1 MWILQNYTSYCFLF
15 SSIGYF
21 TPQGTKSP
29 ISYHAI
35 IPVYNNI
42 FPEIIAINKKKK
54 REEKSHLKSFT
65 FSCLV
70 LYMDE
75 KYMIDC
81 NKLGSGIKKLILNAA
96 LERTKHSPK
105 FAVSAPY
112 KN

>member
-54 REEKSHLKSFT
+54 REEKSHLKSST